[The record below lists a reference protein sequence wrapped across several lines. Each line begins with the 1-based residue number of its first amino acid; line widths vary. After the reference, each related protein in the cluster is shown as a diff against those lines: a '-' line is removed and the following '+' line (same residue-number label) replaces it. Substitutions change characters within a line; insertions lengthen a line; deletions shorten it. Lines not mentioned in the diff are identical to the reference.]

1 MQALRITQTSLCPP
15 PLRSARRLGGTLLCI
30 SDQSCS
36 FVSWVLNEIEQSW
49 QVKNQRN
56 KSNLAKSN
64 FFFSISAPFDNY
76 QLFFTL
82 LDQVLFKGNHG
93 QLNQHFFTRARNRI
107 SSISHLTPP
116 QNQNQYLAARIK
128 NSKVSTKTSA
138 FYLFFVDGAAQAT
151 LLQGKA

>member
-1 MQALRITQTSLCPP
+1 MKKFKIKETNL
-15 PLRSARRLGGTLLCI
+15 TLHI
-30 SDQSCS
+30 PVQ
-36 FVSWVLNEIEQSW
+36 N
-49 QVKNQRN
+49 
-56 KSNLAKSN
+56 SN

-82 LDQVLFKGNHG
+82 LDQVLFKGKP
-93 QLNQHFFTRARNRI
+93 NQHSITRARNRI
-107 SSISHLTPP
+107 LSILRVTPP

-151 LLQGKA
+151 LLQGKE